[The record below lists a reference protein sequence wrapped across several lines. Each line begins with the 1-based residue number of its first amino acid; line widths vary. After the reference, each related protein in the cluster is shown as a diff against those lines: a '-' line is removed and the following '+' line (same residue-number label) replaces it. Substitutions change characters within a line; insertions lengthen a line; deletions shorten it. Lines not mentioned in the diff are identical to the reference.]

1 MTYNDSHDIAPGVDS
16 LNGTSRHDLPVLCHS
31 GPLFWP
37 RGLRAGA
44 LDVDDCT
51 NFIQSDAEI
60 KGQSQYGHAIPND
73 NHRQFCSEMINQLI
87 EHAKQEVSI
96 VSCHFVSV

>member
-1 MTYNDSHDIAPGVDS
+1 MCRGCCRSRRCRGNDKSEWKLTDAVMTYNDSHDIAPGVDS
-16 LNGTSRHDLPVLCHS
+16 LNGTNRRDLPVLCHS

-51 NFIQSDAEI
+51 NFTQSDAEI
-60 KGQSQYGHAIPND
+60 KLH
-73 NHRQFCSEMINQLI
+73 
-87 EHAKQEVSI
+87 
-96 VSCHFVSV
+96 